1 MDYSLLVGIHRCSD
15 SAQAT
20 DEASSGDK
28 PMADLPDTSAGVLA
42 IKCSTGA
49 YQFFASFVSLLSI

>member
-1 MDYSLLVGIHRCSD
+1 MDYSLLVGIHRSSD
-15 SAQAT
+15 S
-20 DEASSGDK
+20 DEASSGDR

-49 YQFFASFVSLLSI
+49 CQFFVVFVSHLSI